1 MMGNRKRLVLGLV
14 LAVGLM
20 SQAAEAA
27 GKKYALLVGVDRYGK
42 GALLPPLDY
51 PGRDVEG
58 LAEVLIESGYD
69 KDNVV
74 VMTLKAGAEDVDLLP
89 SAESIRNQL
98 NLILKPL
105 KPGDSVLILL
115 AGHGVMMEI
124 PPPAGGKPAP
134 TSLFCASD
142 ASLSKKDLTRF
153 IAIDEVFEALKECRA
168 TTKLLLV
175 DACRNEFKLSQNK
188 PEGRLNG
195 IEMPAPPPPPPSVAA
210 LFSCNEKEVSWQ
222 DASLGGGHGVFSH
235 FVIEGLKFK
244 ADEEAGNRDGLVTLD
259 ELTGYV
265 KENVF
270 QFVRV
275 KHATS
280 QEPRLMGSLGRVV
293 LRDRVSVTLAET
305 FTSRA
310 SGIKLKLIPAGK
322 FLMGSAKDDRDE
334 VLKPNDDEFPQ
345 HEVRI
350 TRPFYLGVTE
360 VTQGQYRAITGESPS
375 NFKGSDDLPVEQVSW
390 LDAVKFCNALGA
402 KEGRPAFYR
411 INGDTV
417 TVPDPKAPG
426 YRLPTEAEWEYACR
440 AGRTTRFSF
449 GDDAADL
456 GSFAWVDSNSD
467 SKTHAIGQKRPN
479 AFGLYDMHGNVWEWC
494 GDWYDANYYAQS
506 PAQDPPGAAT
516 ASVRVIRGGS
526 WYGNP
531 RDARS
536 AIRNWITPAN
546 RHIFL
551 GFRLALVQ

>member
-1 MMGNRKRLVLGLV
+1 MLGNRTRFVLGLI
-14 LAVGLM
+14 LTLGLM
-20 SQAAEAA
+20 TPVAEAA

-58 LAEVLIESGYD
+58 LAEVLIEAGYE

-124 PPPAGGKPAP
+124 PPPAGGKPLP

-153 IAIDEVFEALKECRA
+153 IAIDEVFEALKVCPA

-175 DACRNEFKLSQNK
+175 DACRNELKQTR
-188 PEGRLNG
+188 PEGRLGG
-195 IEMPAPPPPPPSVAA
+195 IEMPAPPPPPASVAA

-235 FVIEGLKFK
+235 FVIEGLKGK
-244 ADEEAGNRDGLVTLD
+244 ADEEAGNRDGSVTLD

-293 LRDRVSVTLAET
+293 LRDRVSVTLADT

-310 SGIKLKLIPAGK
+310 SGIKLKLIPADK
-322 FLMGSAKDDRDE
+322 FLMGSSKDDRDE
-334 VLKPNDDEFPQ
+334 ALKPYDDEFPQ

-350 TRPFYLGVTE
+350 TRPFYLGITE

-411 INGDTV
+411 INGDIV
-417 TVPDPKAPG
+417 SVPDPKAPG

-440 AGRTTRFSF
+440 AGRGTRFSF
-449 GDDAADL
+449 GDDASDL
-456 GSFAWVDSNSD
+456 GSFAWFVSNSD
-467 SKTHAIGQKRPN
+467 SKTHAVGQKRPN
-479 AFGLYDMHGNVWEWC
+479 AFGLYDMHGNVYEWC
-494 GDWYDANYYAQS
+494 SDWFDASYYAQS
-506 PAQDPPGAAT
+506 PAQDPRGAAT
-516 ASVRVIRGGS
+516 ASGRVIRGGS
-526 WYGNP
+526 WISVP
-531 RDARS
+531 RLARS
-536 AIRNWITPAN
+536 ASRGRSTPAVRGN
-546 RHIFL
+546 AL